1 VDGGD
6 GAALS
11 GEEGFFD
18 EPKGVAAAEGFP
30 IEAVGSVE
38 TDFGF
43 RGWAVGPLSGA
54 EEDVH
59 PFGFGNPIRMR
70 DDDCEMRSG
79 FELPGAADKDSV
91 GGGCPPTHAECD
103 HDSIIRDRWRKPDDV
118 FRVAMPG
125 SARGLEA
132 LGSDS
137 HKVNDSVRL
146 YGGQNMRVEMLWASG
161 RFFLEHP

>member
-1 VDGGD
+1 VAGAGTGGFELDQLPAHAGVDFIHGLAASDEGD

-11 GEEGFFD
+11 GEGGFFD
-18 EPKGVAAAEGFP
+18 EPNGVGAAEGFP

-70 DDDCEMRSG
+70 DDDCELRSG
-79 FELPGAADKDSV
+79 FAKVVGVDVSRLHISV
-91 GGGCPPTHAECD
+91 GDG
-103 HDSIIRDRWRKPDDV
+103 IRTLRASLV
-118 FRVAMPG
+118 S
-125 SARGLEA
+125 SAL
-132 LGSDS
+132 SDL
-137 HKVNDSVRL
+137 V
-146 YGGQNMRVEMLWASG
+146 
-161 RFFLEHP
+161 